1 MNGNARLTVA
11 GLRQLVEKWD
21 RTNPDDD
28 PAAAAKFEMILDRLE
43 WFGANHWAE
52 YDPANHPEH
61 SAQYL
66 TRLAEWVGNVANEED
81 QKLLL
86 EYALHIA
93 FFSRADLCALYRTAF
108 SGPISRWVIAQEKL
122 TLDDPGFQ
130 SRLADE
136 LHHRTWYCPVTD
148 SMKINEFYHANLIT
162 GISHRPDFAALKMLD
177 DRSSAKTGAT
187 ASNVVDGLRNFIANP
202 KSYPAA
208 SAAPPLKRLVLLE
221 DFVGTGTQ
229 SAEAIEWAARNVGLP
244 ILFVPLVVCV
254 PGMKRLAKIAKAFA
268 AKVKIHPLLQ
278 LGERDLLGPNRNNA
292 DGIANAKHLETLAN
306 RTFEQ
311 VTGGPHTN
319 ERQAPQTPFGFK
331 KTGASFVS
339 YSNTPNNTLPMI
351 HHQPASGGWRP
362 LFPRSA
368 RV

>member
-11 GLRQLVEKWD
+11 GLRQLVAKWD

-28 PAAAAKFEMILDRLE
+28 PAAAAKFGVILDRLE
-43 WFGANHWAE
+43 WFGANHWSE
-52 YDPANHPEH
+52 YLPANHPKY

-93 FFSRADLCALYRTAF
+93 FFSHADLCTLYRTAF

-122 TLDDPGFQ
+122 TLDDPSFQ

-136 LHHRTWYCPVTD
+136 LHHRTWYCPITD
-148 SMKINEFYHANLIT
+148 SMDINEFYHANHIV
-162 GISHRPDFAALKMLD
+162 GVSQRPGFSLLTMLERPAKNESSNEPTRLMNNLVSYIKNPNPHFAAP
-177 DRSSAKTGAT
+177 S
-187 ASNVVDGLRNFIANP
+187 
-202 KSYPAA
+202 
-208 SAAPPLKRLVLLE
+208 LKRLVLLE

-229 SAEAIEWAARNVGLP
+229 SAGAIKWAAKNLDLP
-244 ILFVPLVVCV
+244 ILFVPLVVCA
-254 PGMKRLAKIAKAFA
+254 PGAKELAKIAKSHAD
-268 AKVKIHPLLQ
+268 KVKINRLLEI
-278 LGERDLLGPNRNNA
+278 GERDLLGPNRNNA
-292 DGIANAKHLETLAN
+292 AGIANAEHLETLAGL
-306 RTFEQ
+306 TFKQ

-319 ERQAPQTPFGFK
+319 EKQPPHTPFGFK
-331 KTGASFVS
+331 KTGSSVVS